1 MKIARTNISD
11 VRLIPEFLKISEQE
25 WIKYADSVDFLIA
38 RNLWYKDEQ
47 FQPKYFL
54 QPNDKIIGVEFIWR
68 AGRIMI
74 SYSKISPEL
83 IVFADHLAKDLQAN
97 FYINDK
103 DEYPQSKVI
112 AAQKRLAKKSKA
124 PEVEYQKESFGRNN
138 MWLAIRSSL
147 EEVKAFYNLKG
158 EEKPWAEALA
168 NMHACE
174 GMFMYE
180 FGGWTFIAGQKTDML
195 FDCQVKGEKA
205 IEKCHVDTLLE
216 WGKTFNDVQ
225 LFMHYNRSMY
235 FNAFYR
241 VLNGGMIYGEYETES
256 YQKKYGKIPKNVK
269 DLPDSNAN
277 TVALEWSYEPDYLR
291 YQKELENA
299 KAWVVNVKEDA

>member
-1 MKIARTNISD
+1 MYIARFVQEASEVSSVPNRYVIRQD
-11 VRLIPEFLKISEQE
+11 EF
-25 WIKYADSVDFLIA
+25 
-38 RNLWYKDEQ
+38 EQ
-47 FQPKYFL
+47 FMKKNSTLFEMKKGFVFESYICTEKNTDLKFRL
-54 QPNDKIIGVEFIWR
+54 YD
-68 AGRIMI
+68 GRIQIYFGQRLNDRELVIIDFVASSLNSMI
-74 SYSKISPEL
+74 LLSVNTMYPSNKI
-83 IVFADHLAKDLQAN
+83 
-97 FYINDK
+97 
-103 DEYPQSKVI
+103 I

-124 PEVEYQKESFGRNN
+124 PEVEYQKESFGGNN

-168 NMHACE
+168 NMHACK

-180 FGGWTFIAGQKTDML
+180 FKGWTFIAGQKTDLL
-195 FDCQVKGEKA
+195 FDCQVKGEEA
-205 IEKCHVDTLLE
+205 IEKCHVDKLLE

-241 VLNGGMIYGEYETES
+241 VLNGEMIYGEYETES
-256 YQKKYGKIPKNVK
+256 YQKKYGKIPKNVQ

-277 TVALEWSYEPDYLR
+277 TVALEWSYDPDYLR
-291 YQKELENA
+291 FQKELENA